1 MNIKSK
7 KLLVV
12 FAVVLIVTV
21 IAPIRS
27 NAGLQANKGGTSLE
41 RVSVSEFFKGSR
53 FMETQYGTLGK
64 NAVFDDK
71 YVDTTGNGIDS
82 HMILNTEWG
91 TVAMLTASSFGAGK
105 EITGNSDSTSTGN
118 ESGIYNLANGMTEY
132 TATVNGRDM
141 NGNRWL
147 QKADARYYNKY
158 EGGGTRF
165 YGDATECINWL
176 GATNSYKNN
185 LETYPSLYRGI
196 KSLFGYTITD
206 AAGEPNMT
214 SRAVVVCGENL

>member
-12 FAVVLIVTV
+12 FAVVLIATV

-27 NAGLQANKGGTSLE
+27 NAGLQANKGGTSL
-41 RVSVSEFFKGSR
+41 VNMSASGFFKGSR

-118 ESGIYNLANGMTEY
+118 ESGIYNLANGMSEY
-132 TATVNGRDM
+132 TATVDNSEK
-141 NGNRWL
+141 NGNGLL
-147 QKADARYYNKY
+147 QNADSRYFNLYSSWYTTYK
-158 EGGGTRF
+158 
-165 YGDATECINWL
+165 GDATECVKWL
-176 GATNSYKNN
+176 GATIAYKNN
-185 LETYPSLYRGI
+185 IETYPSFYRGI
-196 KSLFGYTITD
+196 NALFGYDIND
-206 AAGEPNMT
+206 AYGFSNIT
-214 SRAVVVCGENL
+214 SRAVAVCGENL